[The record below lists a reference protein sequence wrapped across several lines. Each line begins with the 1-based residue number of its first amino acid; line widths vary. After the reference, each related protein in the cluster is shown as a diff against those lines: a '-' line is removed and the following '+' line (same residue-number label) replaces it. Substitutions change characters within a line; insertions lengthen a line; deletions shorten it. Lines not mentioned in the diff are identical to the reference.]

1 MRPNLTLPVLL
12 AMVVAAAC
20 GSPSPAASPPTTQ
33 PAQAAVPTTAPAIA
47 APATAA
53 GGPTVA
59 AAASGG
65 ASGVPKIAPNANDSL
80 KGKEIKIGV
89 LTSTE
94 GIAQAPQAKR
104 QDQAIQIAVDELNAA
119 GGVNG
124 ATITVVSADSH
135 GNSGTIAD
143 NVRRLTSDE
152 KVHVII
158 GPLSSG
164 EGQIAYPAAAAEKT
178 PIVCNGCAAAGI
190 LDLGQPYAFRLAM
203 QDDQNTGP
211 VIEYAQK
218 TKGFKSVAIVYDAKD
233 VTSKFMS
240 TSFWPVVMKKLG
252 VNVLTDSDPITFNSN
267 DVSFIAQVTKL
278 KAMNPGAVVL
288 SGGVADVI
296 KIAAEMQRQG
306 IKTQLLGSGALQSSG
321 DDFTKPCADACEG
334 MITAAQFN
342 PTTTD
347 PEAAAI
353 IKNFTAKC
361 SCPATLN
368 GAFAYDAVYSVV
380 DVMRRLNVSTDAL
393 AERQKITDALHQLT
407 FKGASGSYTFTANGD
422 IVRPGLVATVHNGT
436 FDIQAIP
443 N

>member
-1 MRPNLTLPVLL
+1 MSFSISAKLPVL
-12 AMVVAAAC
+12 VAAVLLTAC
-20 GSPSPAASPPTTQ
+20 NTPAPAA
-33 PAQAAVPTTAPAIA
+33 TAPATQP
-47 APATAA
+47 PATAA
-53 GGPTVA
+53 PAAAAKPAGSPQA
-59 AAASGG
+59 AAASQPTG
-65 ASGVPKIAPNANDSL
+65 ATPKIAPNANDSL
-80 KGKEIKIGV
+80 AGKEIKIGV

-104 QDQAIQIAVDELNAA
+104 QDQAIAIAVDEINAA

-124 ATITVVSADSH
+124 AKITVVTADSH
-135 GNSGTIAD
+135 GNSSTIAD

-178 PIVCNGCAAAGI
+178 PIICNGCAAAGI
-190 LDLGQPYAFRLAM
+190 LDLGQPYDFRLAM
-203 QDDQNTGP
+203 QDDQNTEP
-211 VIEYAQK
+211 VIVYAQK
-218 TKGFKSVAIVYDAKD
+218 TKGFKSAAIVYDAKD

-240 TSFWPVVMKKLG
+240 TSFWPVVMKKQS
-252 VNVLTDSDPITFNSN
+252 VSVLTDADPITYNSG

-278 KAMNPGAVVL
+278 KALNPEAVVL

-296 KIAAEMQRQG
+296 KIASEMQRQG
-306 IKTQLLGSGALQSSG
+306 IKAQLLGSGALQSSG

-342 PTTTD
+342 PDTTD

-353 IKNFTAKC
+353 VKNLTTKC
-361 SCPATLN
+361 DCPATLN

-380 DVMRRLNVSTDAL
+380 DVMRRLNVSTDAV
-393 AERQKITDALHQLT
+393 AERQRITDALHQLK
-407 FKGASGSYTFTANGD
+407 FKGASGSYEFTDKGD
-422 IVRPGLVATVHNGT
+422 IVRPGLVATVHNGS
-436 FDIQAIP
+436 FQIQPIP